1 MVKLIMLNDYLSN
14 KKNYILNKPQ
24 KNYFS
29 VPKTLKSKK
38 IDINI
43 LLNKAKVEEKNKK
56 KENLILF
63 ALTFL
68 IISVVGIFTT
78 I

>member
-1 MVKLIMLNDYLSN
+1 MLNDYLSN

-38 IDINI
+38 IDINV

-63 ALTFL
+63 ALTFF
-68 IISVVGIFTT
+68 VVGVMGIFIT

>member
-1 MVKLIMLNDYLSN
+1 MLNDYLNN
-14 KKNYILNKPQ
+14 KKNYILNKPK

-29 VPKTLKSKK
+29 EFKTLKSKK
-38 IDINI
+38 IDINV
-43 LLNKAKVEEKNKK
+43 LLNKVKVEEKNKK

-63 ALTFL
+63 ALTFF
-68 IISVVGIFTT
+68 VFGVMGIFIT

>member
-1 MVKLIMLNDYLSN
+1 MLNDYLNN

-38 IDINI
+38 IDINV

-63 ALTFL
+63 ALTFF
-68 IISVVGIFTT
+68 VFGVMGIFIT